1 MKRLIKFF
9 LLPIFIFLTASCFN
23 TTNIQSIKKKK
34 ESDNSTSLV
43 LKMIDLG
50 TNGDCTLITVGN
62 TQILIDCGGTADS
75 WTKIQAEL
83 DNAMPEDDK
92 LFDYVIF
99 SHGDSDHIVNFANST
114 YSLFPTKAKIKID
127 EKNCLSSWVIN
138 NGYKIGTFIDFDP
151 TLDTTLKDLRN
162 KNSLYTTESDDP
174 EEGSSGE
181 IKLKETYNR
190 YKNARNYMKKY
201 KFIENYYTN
210 SQCLSKFRDDM
221 DDDGKEKNK
230 DFKNK
235 FEFSSSP
242 KGTIEILDNYYAY
255 HSYTSGKPNGIS
267 RNIIAT
273 CVLIKYDG
281 YKYLFTGD
289 LPEFQSG
296 GAISRSSST
305 RKAVKETLGSLKPGL
320 DSLGAESVLVEKN
333 YKELK
338 DGVLFFKAGHHGS
351 FSSNSDNL
359 LNIIKPQYIGISCA
373 AGGQYD
379 FPKDVA
385 LSTMCQYTDKI
396 YLTSYKDLE
405 NGSKILHGTITFTY
419 TAKSKNYDELLDVT
433 YENMSAPKT
442 ILGND
447 TIWYLR
453 DDVKQ
458 PQGKEK
464 KKKTENRR
472 FPIRTIELSSA
483 DLGVVPN
490 DCTYIKAGHI
500 DILINDGVLDG
511 RKNGSAEING
521 KIQRLCND
529 HVLDYL
535 IVTTQQLEC
544 FSNLNGENGLLT
556 SKSTIKQINN
566 LIINPV
572 CGQDLQKN
580 MAIEQLAKDISKST
594 IPIKNMYGFNNG
606 KFSSLGDTN
615 LPIKYGNTNIGNI
628 NILTRAGAEG
638 ESYTYAT
645 SLGVNVNLMKNSFN
659 YLNLGTCY
667 DSAKNMELINRLNK
681 NIPVTLMT
689 LPHFGYL
696 PTEKDKSYFD
706 NINKESKPSYFGVLV
721 NAPWGSVNND
731 FKSLYPSA
739 HWGKTNGELS
749 AFRTNKF
756 VDGRSTNK
764 NRLNANKSYIDIEAI
779 TNYPSWTKENL
790 QYRYVYQSNTKS
802 LKNNP
807 YFSFYGIEQPKMSDY
822 TRTFLNTVS
831 VDDYAGY
838 LSTDS
843 TKNKGAIK

>member
-1 MKRLIKFF
+1 
-9 LLPIFIFLTASCFN
+9 
-23 TTNIQSIKKKK
+23 
-34 ESDNSTSLV
+34 
-43 LKMIDLG
+43 MIDLG
-50 TNGDCTLITVGN
+50 TNGDCTLITIGN

-162 KNSLYTTESDDP
+162 KNSLYTTESDDQ

-255 HSYTSGKPNGIS
+255 HSYSSGKPNGIS

-296 GAISRSSST
+296 GVISRTSST

-320 DSLGAESVLVEKN
+320 DSLGAESVLVERN

-405 NGSKILHGTITFTY
+405 NESQILHGTITFTY

-442 ILGND
+442 ILD
-447 TIWYLR
+447 YKTVWYLR
-453 DDVKQ
+453 DDVKE
-458 PQGKEK
+458 PQGKKK

-500 DILINDGVLDG
+500 DILINDGALYG
-511 RKNGSAEING
+511 KKAGAAEING
-521 KIQRLCND
+521 KIQKLCNN

-628 NILTRAGAEG
+628 NILTRAGVEG

-681 NIPVTLMT
+681 NTPVTLMT

-696 PTEKDKSYFD
+696 PNVDDNKYF
-706 NINKESKPSYFGVLV
+706 NELKKNSSNLGVLV

-838 LSTDS
+838 LSTDY